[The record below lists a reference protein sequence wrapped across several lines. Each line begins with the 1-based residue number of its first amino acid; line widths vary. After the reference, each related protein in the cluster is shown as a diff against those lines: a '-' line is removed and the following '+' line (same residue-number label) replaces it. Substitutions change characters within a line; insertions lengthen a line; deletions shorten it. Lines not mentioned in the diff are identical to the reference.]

1 MEKLTS
7 IEQFTPR
14 YSLTQVMINKILFQL
29 GELTGIKSM
38 DVTNDRVTVE
48 YNIYKLTPEIIK
60 DTLIKGGFP
69 FNTISREPGIF
80 KKFITKMGRDNME
93 AYGGKPPKCC
103 GNP

>member
-1 MEKLTS
+1 MEKLTT
-7 IEQFTPR
+7 IEEFTPR
-14 YSLTQVMINKILFQL
+14 YSLNNAMIYKIQL
-29 GELTGIKSM
+29 QLSELTGIKSM
-38 DVTNDRVTVE
+38 DVTNDSVTVE

-69 FNTISREPGIF
+69 FNAISKKPGVF
-80 KKFITKMGRDNME
+80 KRFITKLGRDNLK

>member
-14 YSLTQVMINKILFQL
+14 YSLTKVKINEILYQL
-29 GELTGIKSM
+29 SGLTGIKSL
-38 DVTNDRVTVE
+38 DVAEDSVSVE
-48 YNIYKLTPEIIK
+48 YNIYELTPEVIK

-69 FNTISREPGIF
+69 FNTISKEPGVI
-80 KKFITKMGRDNME
+80 KKFISKLGRDNME